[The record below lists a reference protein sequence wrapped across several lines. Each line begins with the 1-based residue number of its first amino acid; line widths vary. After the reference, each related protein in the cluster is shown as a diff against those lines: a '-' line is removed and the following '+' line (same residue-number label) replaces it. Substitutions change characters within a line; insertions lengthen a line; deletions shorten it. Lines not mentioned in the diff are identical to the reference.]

1 MNAAHCVF
9 FKRVKPTLLEFWEPL
24 QLPPAAPGPCDLVF
38 RHDRAGNRAEP
49 QVHSEPQD
57 VVANVITAD
66 DSLRGCER
74 IFCRDAA
81 RAQID
86 IQILEFDRPETAD
99 RRLDAAAGG
108 PARLARRIVD
118 NQTEDRTGQ
127 REIVSSFAIGKTAR
141 SVEQPSVAGKAQAS
155 AHRSEP
161 RKLPSVEVVARRERL
176 VAGKIVGRD
185 KRKSL
190 CFSLTGR
197 LDVGFD
203 ADYPRIELPVE
214 PGLTAAACAEP
225 PQTKTATATATA
237 SNLLMAASKN
247 DSIISISPPVD
258 STCGR

>member
-57 VVANVITAD
+57 VVANVITAN

-127 REIVSSFAIGKTAR
+127 REIVSSFAIGKTGTRPGMTSR
-141 SVEQPSVAGKAQAS
+141 SFAA
-155 AHRSEP
+155 
-161 RKLPSVEVVARRERL
+161 L
-176 VAGKIVGRD
+176 VSYHLSSQTSS
-185 KRKSL
+185 KR
-190 CFSLTGR
+190 
-197 LDVGFD
+197 
-203 ADYPRIELPVE
+203 
-214 PGLTAAACAEP
+214 
-225 PQTKTATATATA
+225 
-237 SNLLMAASKN
+237 
-247 DSIISISPPVD
+247 
-258 STCGR
+258 

>member
-1 MNAAHCVF
+1 MHGRHWVF
-9 FKRVKPTLLEFWEPL
+9 CKRVKATLLEFWEPW
-24 QLPPAAPGPCDLVF
+24 QLPPGAPGAGDLVF
-38 RHDRAGNRAEP
+38 RQGRGGKRAKP
-49 QVHSEPQD
+49 QVLSEPQD

-161 RKLPSVEVVARRERL
+161 RKLPSAEVVARRGLL

-185 KRKSL
+185 KRQSL
-190 CFSLTGR
+190 RMWRTGR
-197 LDVGFD
+197 
-203 ADYPRIELPVE
+203 
-214 PGLTAAACAEP
+214 
-225 PQTKTATATATA
+225 
-237 SNLLMAASKN
+237 
-247 DSIISISPPVD
+247 
-258 STCGR
+258 